1 MSNFKMPSEDV
12 FRAREKVVLDHFH
25 DEVRHAWDDVLS
37 TFPHPH
43 YELIAP
49 MRVHDGDR
57 EVRQYF
63 HDSLTGTLNATV
75 FTTPLRCTWIQRR
88 YIPARGNVI

>member
-1 MSNFKMPSEDV
+1 MSNTRSHFDMPSEAV
-12 FRAREKVVLDHFH
+12 MRARQQVVLDHFH
-25 DEVRHAWDDVLS
+25 DEVKHAWDDVLA

-43 YELIAP
+43 YELIAQ

-63 HDSLTGTLNATV
+63 TDSRRHSPIRTTRSSRSGTA
-75 FTTPLRCTWIQRR
+75 TTP
-88 YIPARGNVI
+88 